1 MIFPFLDSGC
11 VIFLRW
17 SSVLAFNSSS
27 RLCAKLFRSVSSS
40 PTMMCRIVIRSL
52 IPALKRASY
61 FFLPFLKK
69 SLQELDTKKNG
80 VLLPHLNW
88 KYSIP
93 TSQSLVE
100 FNIFYTVLCF
110 GDRLIL
116 RSAVSLS
123 PTDGVLPAYHTYF
136 AIYITNVQISSLFQ
150 FHQFRPFR
158 RGIFMLF
165 PSRRITLISSV
176 FQK

>member
-100 FNIFYTVLCF
+100 FKIFYTVLCF

-123 PTDGVLPAYHTYF
+123 LLQMECCQL
-136 AIYITNVQISSLFQ
+136 ITPISLFTSQ
-150 FHQFRPFR
+150 MFRLA
-158 RGIFMLF
+158 LF
-165 PSRRITLISSV
+165 FSSTSSDLSGEEFSCY
-176 FQK
+176 FQADE